1 VGDLVSKQIET
12 MTQKTIDTNRTGG
25 TERAVSSVLG
35 VILMVAM
42 TVIVAAVIGTVIVD
56 VGEQVEDEAQA
67 GVTLETDDA
76 HEELEVEITTLGNAD
91 FVVLGG
97 DATTLDGDPYD
108 GDHDD
113 PLDREQLGVGTS
125 LTIELDTNNGIDRD
139 NGTVTAIAVIEDD
152 EIATQVGSESWD
164 AS

>member
-1 VGDLVSKQIET
+1 
-12 MTQKTIDTNRTGG
+12 MTQTTIDTNRTGG

-125 LTIELDTNNGIDRD
+125 LTIELGTTDGIDQD
-139 NGTVTAIAVIEDD
+139 SGTVTAIAVIEDD
-152 EIATQVGSESWD
+152 EIATQAGSESWD